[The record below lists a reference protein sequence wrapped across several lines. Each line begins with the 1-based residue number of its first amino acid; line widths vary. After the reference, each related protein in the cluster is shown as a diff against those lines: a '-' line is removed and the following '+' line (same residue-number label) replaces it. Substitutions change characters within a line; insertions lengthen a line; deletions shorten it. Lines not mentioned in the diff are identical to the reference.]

1 VSARHDITTDY
12 LVTNNERPLHAGD
25 DYPYAF
31 TVHKPAGTVLSL
43 AGATIWLTI
52 KEDATD
58 PDSEALLQ
66 YCSTDS
72 TEIEITDGPN
82 GEFTIHFKAADTA
95 DLAGGWLY
103 DIKAKLST
111 GKMQRLAR
119 GTIEFLSNITQAT
132 S

>member
-25 DYPYAF
+25 DYPYGF
-31 TVHKPAGTVLSL
+31 TVHKPAGTILPLTS
-43 AGATIWLTI
+43 ATLWLTI

-58 PDSEALLQ
+58 PDAEALLQ
-66 YCSTDS
+66 YCSTDA
-72 TEIEITDGPN
+72 TEIEITDGAA

-95 DLAGGWLY
+95 KLTGAWMY
-103 DIKAKLST
+103 DIKAKLAN
-111 GKMQRLAR
+111 GKMQRIAR
-119 GTIEFLSNITQAT
+119 GTIEFLPNITQAI